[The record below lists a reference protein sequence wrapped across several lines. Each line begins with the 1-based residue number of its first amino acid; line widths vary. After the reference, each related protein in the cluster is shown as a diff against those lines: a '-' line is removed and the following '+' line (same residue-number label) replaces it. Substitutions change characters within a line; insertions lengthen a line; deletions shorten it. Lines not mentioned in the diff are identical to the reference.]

1 MHYICRSFLWTKP
14 RVIYRQGRAAKTKLL
29 FLKSPVSLSLQLVLQ
44 KSHLH
49 GFHGNSAVL
58 LIFTNNDPATER
70 AVTQSLFL
78 RPVSKAMKEKKGKK
92 ENQQSPEPDNFI
104 LFSIISEN
112 CKVQNRTNKLTELI
126 ISSHGQDTQIQLP
139 AKVLGYLPYIQ
150 DRVISHKRQDLILS
164 LVRFKPCLNQGC
176 KPADKSLGGW
186 NEFLKIGSNWEN
198 PVQPPWHLIYG
209 MQKGEKAF
217 GHR

>member
-1 MHYICRSFLWTKP
+1 MN
-14 RVIYRQGRAAKTKLL
+14 KTTCHLQTRKSSQNQA
-29 FLKSPVSLSLQLVLQ
+29 FILKSPVSLSLQLVLQ

-78 RPVSKAMKEKKGKK
+78 RPVSKAMKQKKGKK

-126 ISSHGQDTQIQLP
+126 ISSHGQYTQIQLP

-150 DRVISHKRQDLILS
+150 DSSRVISHKRQDLILS

-176 KPADKSLGGW
+176 KPADNSLGGW
-186 NEFLKIGSNWEN
+186 NGFLKIGSNWEN
-198 PVQPPWHLIYG
+198 PVQPP
-209 MQKGEKAF
+209 
-217 GHR
+217 